1 MSDIAGNRNSA
12 PLDPVHA
19 QTPPPDPPE
28 TPPLAPTDPGAGNR
42 SQVPNTGSLPT
53 PPPGLAN
60 TEPPLASAAAMKYIG
75 DQLAEERA
83 TKSALEDRAN
93 TVITSAGALTTLL
106 FALSALATK
115 AAATY
120 ELPGFAK
127 VLLVVGTFFFLV
139 AIVFA
144 LRTAAPAAY
153 AEVTVESLYAVAT
166 PEAFSAPA
174 AEAEPIIAKAMV
186 EVIEGA
192 RTGNG
197 NKANNL
203 RRAVQAELVAAIVV
217 AIAVVVVLVG

>member
-1 MSDIAGNRNSA
+1 MGDMDGHRDSA
-12 PLDPVHA
+12 PMDPAHA
-19 QTPPPDPPE
+19 QTPPPVPPE
-28 TPPLAPTDPGAGNR
+28 APPPPTDAEAAMAPKFQIPRR
-42 SQVPNTGSLPT
+42 SQGRRRA
-53 PPPGLAN
+53 LAT
-60 TEPPLASAAAMKYIG
+60 TEPVLASAAAMKYIG

-127 VLLVVGTFFFLV
+127 VLLVVATFFFLV

-153 AEVTVESLYAVAT
+153 AEVTVESLYDVAT

-197 NKANNL
+197 NKAKNL
-203 RRAVQAELVAAIVV
+203 RRAVQAELAAAIVV
-217 AIAVVVVLVG
+217 AIAVVVVLAS

>member
-1 MSDIAGNRNSA
+1 MSDTARNRDSA
-12 PLDPVHA
+12 PVDPAHA
-19 QTPPPDPPE
+19 QTPPTAPPE
-28 TPPLAPTDPGAGNR
+28 TPPAPTDPAAGNR
-42 SQVPNTGSLPT
+42 SQVSDTPSSPT
-53 PPPGLAN
+53 PPAGSAS
-60 TEPPLASAAAMKYIG
+60 TEPALASAAAMKYIG

-127 VLLVVGTFFFLV
+127 VLLVVATCFFLV

-153 AEVTVESLYAVAT
+153 AEVTVESLRKVAT
-166 PEAFSAPA
+166 PEAFSASA

-186 EVIEGA
+186 EVIAGA
-192 RTGNG
+192 RSGNG
-197 NKANNL
+197 QKARDL
-203 RRAVQAELVAAIVV
+203 KRAVQAELAAAIVV
-217 AIAVVVVLVG
+217 AIAVIVVLTA

>member
-1 MSDIAGNRNSA
+1 
-12 PLDPVHA
+12 
-19 QTPPPDPPE
+19 
-28 TPPLAPTDPGAGNR
+28 
-42 SQVPNTGSLPT
+42 
-53 PPPGLAN
+53 
-60 TEPPLASAAAMKYIG
+60 MKYIG

-127 VLLVVGTFFFLV
+127 VLLVVATFFFLV

-153 AEVTVESLYAVAT
+153 AEVTVESLYDVAT

-197 NKANNL
+197 NKAKNL
-203 RRAVQAELVAAIVV
+203 RRAVQAELAAAIVV
-217 AIAVVVVLVG
+217 AIAVVVVLAS